1 MNESIESVDL
11 SRRQFVLAAA
21 ATCACAICPSLAE
34 AQPAGGAIDVGP
46 LSAIPTGVTTK
57 WVKTSKFFLVRSE
70 GKVYAPSATCTH
82 KRATLGAE
90 GSTIVCENHGST
102 FSLDGAVTKGPARR
116 SLPRYAMR
124 KDDKGNVIV
133 DTSKSFNEDKWQ
145 DAEAFINA

>member
-1 MNESIESVDL
+1 MIEPEVAWMELPGLLELEEGFVSYIVQTVLEKRRAELEVLERDVSKLESV
-11 SRRQFVLAAA
+11 AA
-21 ATCACAICPSLAE
+21 PF
-34 AQPAGGAIDVGP
+34 P
-46 LSAIPTGVTTK
+46 
-57 WVKTSKFFLVRSE
+57 
-70 GKVYAPSATCTH
+70 
-82 KRATLGAE
+82 LGAE